1 MNSKKV
7 GVLGCTGSIGR
18 NTLAV
23 VKALEPS
30 FDVVFLACRK
40 NVREL
45 AGQVQEYEP
54 AAIAVTGSLDSG
66 QEKVLAELQGPRIYR
81 EEEGML
87 QMIADTEVDVR
98 FTEVDR

>member
-1 MNSKKV
+1 MAVATVNRKKV
-7 GVLGCTGSIGR
+7 GVLGCTGSIGK

-30 FDVVFLACRK
+30 FEVVFLACRK

-54 AAIAVTGSLDSG
+54 AAIAVTGSLDS
-66 QEKVLAELQGPRIYR
+66 Q
-81 EEEGML
+81 EEEIL
-87 QMIADTEVDVR
+87 ATLRDLRVYRAEKRDCCK
-98 FTEVDR
+98 